1 MKGWMVGL
9 GLLAFAGCAS
19 STQLE
24 NESRAHGLRADE
36 AARQRQYDVAWR
48 EQQEAERL
56 HHKAE
61 KKAYKEG
68 RSDVVVPADVPAPV
82 TPRSPM

>member
-1 MKGWMVGL
+1 MKRWMVGV
-9 GLLAFAGCAS
+9 GLLAVAGCAT

-24 NESRAHGLRADE
+24 NESRVHSLRADQF
-36 AARQRQYDVAWR
+36 ASLRQYDVASR

-56 HHKAE
+56 HQKAE

-68 RSDVVVPADVPAPV
+68 RSDVVVPAEVPAPV